1 MAKTG
6 MRYVVAA
13 KMAKENNGALPT
25 YEKGMVIGRGISA
38 EVSLTRTESK
48 LYADDV
54 LAESENAI
62 TGGNISIGM
71 DDILEEAQELVFG
84 LVKTGAEGNYEY
96 DDKAVGA
103 PYVGVGYLQ
112 ERRYKGAISYLPF
125 WYYKVQFAPMDDR
138 AQTRG
143 ENVEW
148 QTTTASGTMMGVV
161 KDASQIATFRTHKV
175 CATAE
180 EAVAWLNQMAGI
192 TA

>member
-13 KMAKENNGALPT
+13 QLKQENEGAMPT
-25 YEKGMVIGRGISA
+25 YENGMVIGRGISA

-84 LVKTGAEGNYEY
+84 LVRTGEEGSYEY

-103 PYVGVGYLQ
+103 PYVGVGYVQ
-112 ERRYKGAISYLPF
+112 ERRYKGVTSYLPY
-125 WYYKVQFAPMDDR
+125 WYYKVQFAPVDDR

-148 QTTTASGTMMGVV
+148 QTMTASGTMMGVI
-161 KDASQIATFRTHKV
+161 KDSSQIAAFRTHKV

-180 EAVAWLNQMAGI
+180 EAIAWLRQMAGI
-192 TA
+192 SA

>member
-13 KMAKENNGALPT
+13 QLKTENIGTLPT
-25 YEKGMVIGRGISA
+25 YEGGRVVGRAISA

-62 TGGNISIGM
+62 TGGNISIGL
-71 DDILEEAQELVFG
+71 DDILEEAQELIFG
-84 LVKTGAEGNYEY
+84 LVKVGDEY

-103 PYVGVGYLQ
+103 PYVGLGYLQ
-112 ERRYKGAISYLPF
+112 ERRYKGAVSYLPW
-125 WYYKVQFAPMDDR
+125 WYYKVQFAPVDDR

-148 QTTTASGTMMGVV
+148 QTVTASGTMMGVV
-161 KDASQIATFRTHKV
+161 KDDTQIATFRTHKV
-175 CATAE
+175 CQTAA
-180 EAVAWLNQMAGI
+180 EAIAWLNQMAGI

>member
-6 MRYVVAA
+6 MRYIVAA
-13 KMAKENNGALPT
+13 QLDAENDGQKPT
-25 YEKGMVIGRGISA
+25 YKDGRVVGRAISA
-38 EVSLTRTESK
+38 EVTLNRAESS

-71 DDILEEAQELVFG
+71 DDILEEAQELIFG
-84 LVKTGAEGNYEY
+84 LVKTGDEGDYEY
-96 DDKAVGA
+96 DDKAVSA

-112 ERRYKGAISYLPF
+112 ERRYKGVTSYLPW
-125 WYYKVQFAPMDDR
+125 WYWKVQFAPVDDK

-148 QTTTASGTMMGVV
+148 QTMTASGKMMGVV
-161 KDASQIATFRTHKV
+161 KDASQVATFRTHKV
-175 CATAE
+175 CATAK
-180 EAVAWLNQMAGI
+180 EAIDWLNEMAGI
-192 TA
+192 VA

>member
-13 KMAKENNGALPT
+13 RLKQENEGALPT
-25 YEKGMVIGRGISA
+25 YEEGMVIGRGISA
-38 EVSLTRTESK
+38 EVSLTRAESS

-62 TGGNISIGM
+62 TGGTISVGM
-71 DDILEEAQELVFG
+71 DDILEQAQELVFG
-84 LVKTGAEGNYEY
+84 LVRTGEEGDYEY

-103 PYVGVGYLQ
+103 PYIGLGYLQ
-112 ERRYKGAISYLPF
+112 ERRYKGVTSYLPW
-125 WYYKVQFAPMDDR
+125 WYYKVQFAPVDDK

-143 ENVEW
+143 EQVEW
-148 QTTTASGTMMGVV
+148 QTVVASGTMMGVV
-161 KDASQIATFRTHKV
+161 KDDSQIATFRTHKV
-175 CATAE
+175 CATAAE
-180 EAVAWLNQMAGI
+180 GIAWLNKMAGI

>member
-13 KMAKENNGALPT
+13 QLKQENDGALPT
-25 YEKGMVIGRGISA
+25 YEKGMVIGRAISA

-84 LVKTGAEGNYEY
+84 LVKTASGEY

-112 ERRYKGAISYLPF
+112 ERRFKGVVSYLPY
-125 WYYKVQFAPMDDR
+125 WYYKVQFAPMDDK
-138 AQTRG
+138 AATRG

-148 QTTTASGTMMGVV
+148 QTTTANGTMMGVV
-161 KDASQIATFRTHKV
+161 KDATQVATFRTHKV

-192 TA
+192 SV

>member
-13 KMAKENNGALPT
+13 KLKTEDAGNLPT
-25 YEKGMVIGRGISA
+25 YEKGLVMGRGISA

-62 TGGNISIGM
+62 TGGDISIGV
-71 DDILEEAQELVFG
+71 DDILEDAQEVIFG
-84 LVKTGAEGNYEY
+84 LVKTGEEGAYEY

-112 ERRYKGAISYLPF
+112 ERRYKGVVSYLPY
-125 WYYKVQFAPMDDR
+125 WYYKVQFAPMDDK
-138 AQTRG
+138 AATRG

-148 QTTTASGTMMGVV
+148 QTTTAKGTMMGVV
-161 KDASQIATFRTHKV
+161 KDASAVATFRTHKV
-175 CATAE
+175 CSTAA
-180 EAVAWLNQMAGI
+180 EAIAWLNQMAGI

>member
-13 KMAKENNGALPT
+13 QLKTEKEGQLPE
-25 YEKGMVIGRGISA
+25 YEGGMVIGRAISA
-38 EVSLTRTESK
+38 EVSLNRVESG

-84 LVKTGAEGNYEY
+84 LVKTGTEGDYEY

-112 ERRYKGAISYLPF
+112 ERRYKGVVSYLPW
-125 WYYKVQFAPMDDR
+125 WYYKVQFAPVEDR
-138 AQTRG
+138 AATKV

-148 QTTTASGTMMGVV
+148 QTMTASGTMMGIV
-161 KDASQIATFRTHKV
+161 KDNSGVATFRTHKV
-175 CATAE
+175 YANA
-180 EAVAWLNQMAGI
+180 ADAIAWLNQMAGI